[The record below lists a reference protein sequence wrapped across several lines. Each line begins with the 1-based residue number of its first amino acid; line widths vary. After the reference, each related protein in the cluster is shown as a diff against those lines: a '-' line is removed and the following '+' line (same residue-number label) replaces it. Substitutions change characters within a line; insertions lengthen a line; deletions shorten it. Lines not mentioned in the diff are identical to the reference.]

1 MSTIKKSFVINN
13 NLANLT
19 KGHLIQLFKPSY
31 NPKYDDAS
39 YVSTLSTPIPATK
52 SFALQ
57 DYPVNI
63 TAADSNPVVGPYCSN
78 DGTTDA
84 VNIVTNLFLV
94 TENFLNFITKIN
106 NFWYSD
112 ILPREVTPVTYTPNV
127 STGALVATADTTFVT
142 QLLGFFG
149 GPSANNASKGFA
161 AYESLAKLG
170 IEGSTIND
178 GVGSCSIHELFLRH
192 LYSTDSRKRDIAFAF
207 AQTFYGIAASEIASA
222 KLEMIPATDFD
233 SDLFVVDMTDDVIK
247 LQYNKPIKLQTKYNE
262 TIHNTGNKSLYLYF
276 PYITSNACRANSTA
290 NRDYKKYINMY
301 TGLSNP
307 IVAVT
312 VATTSVNIFNKSF
325 VYRAKSPTPSSIG
338 LLTKS
343 FCENMPTLTNTIW
356 SVSKEKTVNQAG
368 YTALKISEVG
378 GGGDLQFDHTDKIDY
393 IDSLTIEIK
402 VPTVFS

>member
-19 KGHLIQLFKPSY
+19 KGHMIQLFKPSY

-39 YVSTLSTPIPATK
+39 YVSTLSTPIPATT
-52 SFALQ
+52 SFPLQ
-57 DYPVNI
+57 EYQVEPSGTNP
-63 TAADSNPVVGPYCSN
+63 NPVVGPYCSN
-78 DGTTDA
+78 KGTTDA

-142 QLLGFFG
+142 QILSFFA
-149 GPSANNASKGFA
+149 GPSANNASAGFA
-161 AYESLAKLG
+161 AYETLAKLG
-170 IEGSTIND
+170 IEGSTLND

-222 KLEMIPATDFD
+222 RLEMIPAVDFD
-233 SDLFVVDMTDDVIK
+233 SDLFDVNMTDDVIK

-262 TIHNTGNKSLYLYF
+262 TVHNIGNKSLYLYF
-276 PYITSNACRANSTA
+276 PYITSNASRANSEA
-290 NRDYKKYINMY
+290 NRDYQKYINMY

-307 IVAVT
+307 TINLAT
-312 VATTSVNIFNKSF
+312 PTSATTFKKSF
-325 VYRAKSPTPSSIG
+325 VYRAKSTTGVG
-338 LLTKS
+338 LLTKT

-356 SVSKEKTVNQAG
+356 SVSKEKAVNQAG